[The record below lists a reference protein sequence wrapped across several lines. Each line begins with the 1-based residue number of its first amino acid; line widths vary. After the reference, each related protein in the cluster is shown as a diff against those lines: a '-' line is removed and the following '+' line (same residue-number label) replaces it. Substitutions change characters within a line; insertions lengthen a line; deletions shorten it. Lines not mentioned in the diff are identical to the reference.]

1 MNKPLLFLAAL
12 LFCLSL
18 PTGGAATDAET
29 AGAGSAA
36 AGPPKNTIVICGT
49 GDSQALLRHL
59 AAAYEELHPDMT
71 VEVPDSIGSNGGIK
85 ATAAGKCDLGRVSR
99 PLKENEKE
107 LNLSYLLFARSPVVF
122 LVNATVREVK
132 SITEAQ
138 AVAVFS
144 GTITNWSELGG
155 RHEKI
160 YVANREKG
168 DSSLSVIENH
178 IPAFKEIKKQAGQT
192 LYTTPDNIATISRYR
207 NTIGYGPLAEA
218 ETQPNILVLRLNDI
232 APDRKNVLDGTY
244 RLVTPFGLVWKNEA
258 PPSVKNFIDFLYS
271 PAAERIMAGHGAFST
286 LHGHSGT
293 D

>member
-1 MNKPLLFLAAL
+1 MRKPLILLAVL
-12 LFCLSL
+12 LCCLSH
-18 PTGGAATDAET
+18 PPDGRAIDAGT
-29 AGAGSAA
+29 SVAGSAA
-36 AGPPKNTIVICGT
+36 LSQNTIVICGT
-49 GDSQALLRHL
+49 GDSQNLLRLL
-59 AAAYEELHPDMT
+59 AAAYEERRTDMT

-132 SITEAQ
+132 SITEGQ
-138 AVAVFS
+138 AAAVFS
-144 GTITNWSELGG
+144 GAITHWSELGG

-168 DSSLSVIENH
+168 DSSLTVIENH

-192 LYTTPDNIATISRYR
+192 LYTTPENIAAISRYR
-207 NTIGYGPLAEA
+207 NTIGYAPLAEA
-218 ETQPNILVLRLNDI
+218 QNQPDILVLRLNDI
-232 APDRKNVLDGTY
+232 APDRINVMDGTY
-244 RLVTPFGLVWKNEA
+244 KLIIPFGLVWKNE
-258 PPSVKNFIDFLYS
+258 PSPQVKGFIDFLAS
-271 PAAERIMAGHGAFST
+271 PAAEQIMAGHGAFSA
-286 LHGHSGT
+286 LHEYRGN